1 MSNISEN
8 KVAIITGGSRGVGA
22 ATANLLASKGWNVTI
37 TCTSSIED
45 ANHVVE
51 ECQKHGVE
59 AIALAA
65 DVSDDASCVKT
76 AEETVNRWGRIDAL
90 VNNAGT
96 TKFVFN
102 HADLDGLDAED
113 FLHIYKVNVVG
124 PFQMVRAC
132 KEMLNKSDNPSVVN
146 ISSIAGIKGIGSSL
160 AYASSKGALNTMT
173 KSMARNLG
181 PIRVN
186 AICPGFI
193 QGDWLRKGMGDDLYN
208 AAKENL
214 TSSTPLKL
222 TVTPQQVADGIYNF
236 IEISKVVTGETMLMD
251 GGHHLII

>member
-1 MSNISEN
+1 MANATSN

-22 ATANLLASKGWNVTI
+22 ATAKLLASKGWNVTI
-37 TCTSSIED
+37 TCTSSIQD
-45 ANHVVE
+45 ANVIVQ
-51 ECQKHGVE
+51 ECEGLGVE
-59 AIALAA
+59 ALAITA
-65 DVSDDASCVKT
+65 DVSENDDCV
-76 AEETVNRWGRIDAL
+76 ETVHQTIEKWGRIDAL

-102 HADLDGLDAED
+102 HADLDGLDADD

-124 PFQMVRAC
+124 PFQMVKAC
-132 KEMLNKSDNPSVVN
+132 KEMLMKSENPSVVN

-214 TSSTPLKL
+214 TSTTPLKL
-222 TVTPQQVADGIYNF
+222 TVTPEQVAEGIYNF

-251 GGHHLII
+251 GGHHLIV

>member
-1 MSNISEN
+1 MSEVSSN

-22 ATANLLASKGWNVTI
+22 AKAKLLASKGWNITI
-37 TCTSSIED
+37 TCTSSMDD
-45 ANHVVE
+45 ANIVVKECE
-51 ECQKHGVE
+51 ELGVE
-59 AIALAA
+59 AIALTA
-65 DVSDDASCVKT
+65 DVSEDNSCVKT
-76 AEETVNRWGRIDAL
+76 AQETINKWGRIDAL

-102 HADLDGLDAED
+102 HADLDGLDADD

-132 KEMLNKSDNPSVVN
+132 KEMLLNSENPSVVN
-146 ISSIAGIKGIGSSL
+146 ISSIAGIKGLGSSL

-193 QGDWLRKGMGDDLYN
+193 QGDWLRNGMGDDLYN
-208 AAKENL
+208 AALENL
-214 TSSTPLKL
+214 TNNTPLKL
-222 TVTPQQVADGIYNF
+222 TVTPEQVAEGIYSF
-236 IEISKVVTGETMLMD
+236 IGINKVVTGETMLMD
-251 GGHHLII
+251 GGHHLIT

>member
-1 MSNISEN
+1 MAEVSSN

-22 ATANLLASKGWNVTI
+22 ATAKLLASKGWNITI
-37 TCTSSIED
+37 TCTSSMDD
-45 ANHVVE
+45 AQNVVK
-51 ECQKHGVE
+51 ECEKLGVE
-59 AIALAA
+59 AIAITA
-65 DVSDDASCVKT
+65 DVSEDNSCVQT
-76 AEETVNRWGRIDAL
+76 AQETIEKWGRIDAL

-132 KEMLNKSDNPSVVN
+132 KEMLLNSDNPSVVN
-146 ISSIAGIKGIGSSL
+146 ISSIAGIKGLGSSL

-193 QGDWLRKGMGDDLYN
+193 QGDWLRNGMGDDLYN
-208 AAKENL
+208 AALENL
-214 TSSTPLKL
+214 TNNTPLKL
-222 TVTPQQVADGIYNF
+222 TVTPEQVAEGIYSF
-236 IEISKVVTGETMLMD
+236 IGINKVVTGETMLMD
-251 GGHHLII
+251 GGHHLIT

>member
-1 MSNISEN
+1 MTNYVDG
-8 KVAIITGGSRGVGA
+8 KVIIVTGAASGFGKVLSLKAAQLGGHIVCADINGDTLQTAVEEIETAGGSALAVQTDVTDADSMRSLVARGVAQYGQ
-22 ATANLLASKGWNVTI
+22 I
-37 TCTSSIED
+37 
-45 ANHVVE
+45 
-51 ECQKHGVE
+51 
-59 AIALAA
+59 
-65 DVSDDASCVKT
+65 DV
-76 AEETVNRWGRIDAL
+76 L
-90 VNNAGT
+90 VNNAGIMPLAFFSDHEQASEAWNRCIDINF
-96 TKFVFN
+96 KGV
-102 HADLDGLDAED
+102 
-113 FLHIYKVNVVG
+113 LHGITAVYDHMVG
-124 PFQMVRAC
+124 NGRGH
-132 KEMLNKSDNPSVVN
+132 VVN

-214 TSSTPLKL
+214 TSTTPLKL
-222 TVTPQQVADGIYNF
+222 TVTPEQVAEGIYNF

-251 GGHHLII
+251 GGHHLIV

>member
-1 MSNISEN
+1 MAEVSSN

-22 ATANLLASKGWNVTI
+22 ATARLLASKGWNITI
-37 TCTSSIED
+37 TCTSSMDD
-45 ANHVVE
+45 AENVVK
-51 ECQKHGVE
+51 ECEKLGVE
-59 AIALAA
+59 AIAITA
-65 DVSDDASCVKT
+65 DVSEDNSCVQT
-76 AEETVNRWGRIDAL
+76 AQETIEKWGRIDAL

-132 KEMLNKSDNPSVVN
+132 KEMLLNSENPSVVN
-146 ISSIAGIKGIGSSL
+146 ISSIAGIKGLGSSL

-193 QGDWLRKGMGDDLYN
+193 QGEWLKKGLGEDLYN
-208 AAKENL
+208 ASLKNL
-214 TSSTPLKL
+214 ESSTPLGL
-222 TVTPQQVADGIYNF
+222 AVTPEQVADSIYNF
-236 IEISKVVTGETMLMD
+236 AAISTTVTGETLLVD
-251 GGHHLII
+251 GGHHLTI

>member
-1 MSNISEN
+1 MTEVSSN

-22 ATANLLASKGWNVTI
+22 ATAKLLASKGWNITI
-37 TCTSSIED
+37 TCTSSMDD
-45 ANHVVE
+45 AQNVVK
-51 ECQKHGVE
+51 ECEKLGVE
-59 AIALAA
+59 AIAITA
-65 DVSDDASCVKT
+65 DVSEDNSCVQT
-76 AEETVNRWGRIDAL
+76 AQETIEKWGRIDAL

-132 KEMLNKSDNPSVVN
+132 KEMLLNSDNPSVVN
-146 ISSIAGIKGIGSSL
+146 ISSIAGIKGLGSSL

-193 QGDWLRKGMGDDLYN
+193 QGDWLRNGMGDDLYN
-208 AAKENL
+208 AALENL
-214 TSSTPLKL
+214 TNNTPLKL
-222 TVTPQQVADGIYNF
+222 TVTPEQVAEGIYSF
-236 IEISKVVTGETMLMD
+236 IGINKVVTGETMLMD
-251 GGHHLII
+251 GGHHLIT

>member
-1 MSNISEN
+1 MAEVSSN

-22 ATANLLASKGWNVTI
+22 ATAKLLASKGWNITI
-37 TCTSSIED
+37 TCTSSMDD
-45 ANHVVE
+45 ANSVVKECE
-51 ECQKHGVE
+51 ELGVE
-59 AIALAA
+59 AIALTA
-65 DVSDDASCVKT
+65 DVSEDNSCIQT
-76 AEETVNRWGRIDAL
+76 AQETINKWGRIDAL

-132 KEMLNKSDNPSVVN
+132 KEMLLNSDNPSVVN
-146 ISSIAGIKGIGSSL
+146 ISSIAGIKGLGSSL

-181 PIRVN
+181 PIRIN

-193 QGDWLRKGMGDDLYN
+193 QGDWLRNGMGDDLYN
-208 AAKENL
+208 AALENL
-214 TSSTPLKL
+214 TNNTPLKL
-222 TVTPQQVADGIYNF
+222 TVTPEQVAEGIYSF
-236 IEISKVVTGETMLMD
+236 IGINKVVTGETMLMD
-251 GGHHLII
+251 GGHHLIT

>member
-1 MSNISEN
+1 MSEVSSN

-22 ATANLLASKGWNVTI
+22 ATAKLLASKGWNITI
-37 TCTSSIED
+37 TCTSSMDD
-45 ANHVVE
+45 ANSVVKECE
-51 ECQKHGVE
+51 ELGVE
-59 AIALAA
+59 AIALTA
-65 DVSDDASCVKT
+65 DVSEDNSCIQT
-76 AEETVNRWGRIDAL
+76 AQETINKWGRIDAL

-132 KEMLNKSDNPSVVN
+132 KEMLLKSDNPSVVN
-146 ISSIAGIKGIGSSL
+146 ISSIAGIKGLGSSL

-193 QGDWLRKGMGDDLYN
+193 QGDWLRNGMGDDLYN
-208 AAKENL
+208 AALENL
-214 TSSTPLKL
+214 TNNTPLKL
-222 TVTPQQVADGIYNF
+222 TVTPEQVAEGIYSF
-236 IEISKVVTGETMLMD
+236 IGINKVVTGETMLMD
-251 GGHHLII
+251 GGHHLIT

>member
-1 MSNISEN
+1 MSEVSSN

-22 ATANLLASKGWNVTI
+22 ATAKLLASKGWNITI
-37 TCTSSIED
+37 TCTSSMDD
-45 ANHVVE
+45 ANIVVKECE
-51 ECQKHGVE
+51 ELGVE
-59 AIALAA
+59 AIALTA
-65 DVSDDASCVKT
+65 DVSEDNSCVKT
-76 AEETVNRWGRIDAL
+76 AQETINKWGRIDAL

-102 HADLDGLDAED
+102 HADLDGLDADD

-132 KEMLNKSDNPSVVN
+132 KEILLNSENPSVVN
-146 ISSIAGIKGIGSSL
+146 ISSIAGIKGLGSFL

-193 QGDWLRKGMGDDLYN
+193 QGDWLRNGMGDDLYN
-208 AAKENL
+208 AALENL
-214 TSSTPLKL
+214 TNNTPLKL
-222 TVTPQQVADGIYNF
+222 TVTPEQVAEGIYSF
-236 IEISKVVTGETMLMD
+236 IGINKVVTGETMLMD
-251 GGHHLII
+251 GGHHLIT

>member
-1 MSNISEN
+1 MSEVSSN

-22 ATANLLASKGWNVTI
+22 ATARLLASKGWNITI
-37 TCTSSIED
+37 TCTSSMDD
-45 ANHVVE
+45 AENVVK
-51 ECQKHGVE
+51 ECEKLGVE
-59 AIALAA
+59 AIAITA
-65 DVSDDASCVKT
+65 DVSEDNSCVQT
-76 AEETVNRWGRIDAL
+76 AQETIEKWGRIDAL

-102 HADLDGLDAED
+102 HADLDGLNAED
-113 FLHIYKVNVVG
+113 FLHIYKVNVIG

-132 KEMLNKSDNPSVVN
+132 KEMLLNSENPSVVN
-146 ISSIAGIKGIGSSL
+146 ISSIAGIKGLGSSL

-193 QGDWLRKGMGDDLYN
+193 QGDWLRNGMGDDLYN
-208 AAKENL
+208 AALKNL
-214 TSSTPLKL
+214 TNNTPLKL
-222 TVTPQQVADGIYNF
+222 TVTPEQVAEGIYSF
-236 IEISKVVTGETMLMD
+236 IDINTVVTGETMLMD
-251 GGHHLII
+251 GGHHLIT

>member
-1 MSNISEN
+1 MAEVSSN

-22 ATANLLASKGWNVTI
+22 ATARLLASKGWNITI
-37 TCTSSIED
+37 TCTSSMDD
-45 ANHVVE
+45 AENVVK
-51 ECQKHGVE
+51 ECEKLGVE
-59 AIALAA
+59 AIAITA
-65 DVSDDASCVKT
+65 DVSEDNSCVQT
-76 AEETVNRWGRIDAL
+76 AQGTIEKWGRIDAL

-132 KEMLNKSDNPSVVN
+132 KEMLLNSENPSVVN
-146 ISSIAGIKGIGSSL
+146 ISSIAGIKGLGSSL

-193 QGDWLRKGMGDDLYN
+193 QGDWLRNGMGDDLYN
-208 AAKENL
+208 AALENL
-214 TSSTPLKL
+214 TNNTPLKL
-222 TVTPQQVADGIYNF
+222 TVTPEQVAEGIYSF
-236 IEISKVVTGETMLMD
+236 IDINTVVTGETMLMD
-251 GGHHLII
+251 GGHHLIT

>member
-1 MSNISEN
+1 MTEVSSN

-22 ATANLLASKGWNVTI
+22 ATAKLLASKGWNITI
-37 TCTSSIED
+37 TCTSSMDD
-45 ANHVVE
+45 AKNVVK
-51 ECQKHGVE
+51 ECEKLGVE
-59 AIALAA
+59 AIAIVA
-65 DVSDDASCVKT
+65 DVSEDNSCVQT
-76 AEETVNRWGRIDAL
+76 AQETIEKWGRIDAL

-132 KEMLNKSDNPSVVN
+132 KEMLLNSDNPSVVN
-146 ISSIAGIKGIGSSL
+146 ISSIAGIKGLGSSL

-193 QGDWLRKGMGDDLYN
+193 QGDWLRNGMGDDLYN
-208 AAKENL
+208 AALENL
-214 TSSTPLKL
+214 TKNTPLKL
-222 TVTPQQVADGIYNF
+222 TVTPEQVAEGIYSF
-236 IEISKVVTGETMLMD
+236 IGINKVVTGETMLMD
-251 GGHHLII
+251 GGHHLIT

>member
-1 MSNISEN
+1 MAEVSSN

-22 ATANLLASKGWNVTI
+22 ATARLLASKGWNITI
-37 TCTSSIED
+37 TCTSSMDD
-45 ANHVVE
+45 AENVVK
-51 ECQKHGVE
+51 ECEKLGVE
-59 AIALAA
+59 AIAITA
-65 DVSDDASCVKT
+65 DVSEDNSCVQT
-76 AEETVNRWGRIDAL
+76 AQETIEKWGRIDAL

-102 HADLDGLDAED
+102 HADLDGLNAED
-113 FLHIYKVNVVG
+113 FLHIYKVNVIG

-132 KEMLNKSDNPSVVN
+132 KEMLLNSENPSVVN
-146 ISSIAGIKGIGSSL
+146 ISSIAGIKGLGSSL

-193 QGDWLRKGMGDDLYN
+193 QGDWLRNGMGDDLYN
-208 AAKENL
+208 AALNNL
-214 TSSTPLKL
+214 TNNTPLKL
-222 TVTPQQVADGIYNF
+222 TVTPEQVAEGIYSF
-236 IEISKVVTGETMLMD
+236 IDINTVVTGETMLMD
-251 GGHHLII
+251 GGHHLIT

>member
-1 MSNISEN
+1 MAEVSSN

-22 ATANLLASKGWNVTI
+22 ATAKLLASKGWNITI
-37 TCTSSIED
+37 TCTSSMDD
-45 ANHVVE
+45 ANIVVKECE
-51 ECQKHGVE
+51 ELGVE
-59 AIALAA
+59 AIALTA
-65 DVSDDASCVKT
+65 DVSEDNSCVKT
-76 AEETVNRWGRIDAL
+76 AQETINKWGRIDAL

-102 HADLDGLDAED
+102 HADLDGLDADD

-132 KEMLNKSDNPSVVN
+132 KEMLLNSENPSVVN
-146 ISSIAGIKGIGSSL
+146 ISSIAGIKGLGSSL

-193 QGDWLRKGMGDDLYN
+193 QGDWLKNGMGDDLYN
-208 AAKENL
+208 AALENL
-214 TSSTPLKL
+214 TNNTPLKL
-222 TVTPQQVADGIYNF
+222 TVTPEQVAEGIYSF
-236 IEISKVVTGETMLMD
+236 IGINKVVTGETMLMD
-251 GGHHLII
+251 GGHHLIT

>member
-1 MSNISEN
+1 MTEVSSN

-22 ATANLLASKGWNVTI
+22 ATAKLLASKGWNITI
-37 TCTSSIED
+37 TCTSSMDD
-45 ANHVVE
+45 AKNVVK
-51 ECQKHGVE
+51 ECEKLGVE
-59 AIALAA
+59 AIAITA
-65 DVSDDASCVKT
+65 DVSEDNSCVQT
-76 AEETVNRWGRIDAL
+76 AQETIEKWGRIDAL

-132 KEMLNKSDNPSVVN
+132 KEMLLNSDNPSVVN
-146 ISSIAGIKGIGSSL
+146 ISSIAGIKGLGSSL

-193 QGDWLRKGMGDDLYN
+193 QGDWLRNGMGDDLYN
-208 AAKENL
+208 AALENL
-214 TSSTPLKL
+214 TNNTPLKL
-222 TVTPQQVADGIYNF
+222 TVTPEQVAEGIYSF
-236 IEISKVVTGETMLMD
+236 IGINKVVTGETMLMD
-251 GGHHLII
+251 GGHHLIT